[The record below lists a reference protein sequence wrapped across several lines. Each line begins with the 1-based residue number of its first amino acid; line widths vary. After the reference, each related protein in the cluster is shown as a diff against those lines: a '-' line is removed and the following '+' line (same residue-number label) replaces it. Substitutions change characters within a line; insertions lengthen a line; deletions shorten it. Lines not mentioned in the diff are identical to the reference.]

1 MSGSHGLCRFCLV
14 FLLTILFLALLFYL
28 TYRPIKPR
36 YYLTAFSLLLN
47 SSSSASGA
55 GAVVA
60 SFELAVKNRNK
71 ELGVYHDD
79 LGLSLSLSRFNSSPS
94 ATAVVPGFYQ
104 GHQRTAS
111 KAGFFSPSS
120 SSKGPSAGFFSPSSS
135 SKGPSAA
142 VANSSA
148 VLRIAV
154 ETAVRY
160 KAVAWRSRR
169 HRVSLAA
176 EVAIDREGKKTV
188 EDRIRFHSGAPRV
201 CCDAP
206 FRHSIIAVVLV
217 AWAELMLNGR
227 L

>member
-1 MSGSHGLCRFCLV
+1 MLGSHGLCRFCLI
-14 FLLTILFLALLFYL
+14 FLLTIVFLVLLFYL

-47 SSSSASGA
+47 SSSSSSSSAPGA
-55 GAVVA
+55 GAAVA
-60 SFELAVKNRNK
+60 SFELAIKNRNK

-79 LGLSLSLSRFNSSPS
+79 LGLSLSLPPFNSSSS

-111 KAGFFSPSS
+111 KAGFFILSSSS
-120 SSKGPSAGFFSPSSS
+120 SSKRPWP
-135 SKGPSAA
+135 A
-142 VANSSA
+142 VANGSA

-154 ETAVRY
+154 ESAVRY

-176 EVAIDREGKKTV
+176 EVAIDGEGKKTA
-188 EDRIRFHSGAPRV
+188 DRIRFHSCAPRV
-201 CCDAP
+201 YCDVP

-217 AWAELMLNGR
+217 AFAALMLSGR

>member
-1 MSGSHGLCRFCLV
+1 MSRSHGLCRFCLI
-14 FLLTILFLALLFYL
+14 FLLTIVFLVLLFYL

-47 SSSSASGA
+47 SSSSSSSAPGA
-55 GAVVA
+55 GAAVA
-60 SFELAVKNRNK
+60 SFELAIKNRNK

-79 LGLSLSLSRFNSSPS
+79 LGLSLSLPPFNSSSS

-111 KAGFFSPSS
+111 KAGFFNLSSSSS
-120 SSKGPSAGFFSPSSS
+120 SSKRPW
-135 SKGPSAA
+135 AA
-142 VANSSA
+142 VASGSA

-154 ETAVRY
+154 ESAVRY

-176 EVAIDREGKKTV
+176 EVAIDGEGKKTA
-188 EDRIRFHSGAPRV
+188 EDRIRFHSCAPRV
-201 CCDAP
+201 YCDDP

-217 AWAELMLNGR
+217 AFAALMLSGR

>member
-1 MSGSHGLCRFCLV
+1 MSASHGLCRFCLIFV
-14 FLLTILFLALLFYL
+14 LTIVFLALLFYL
-28 TYRPIKPR
+28 TYRPIKPV

-47 SSSSASGA
+47 SSSSSAP

-60 SFELAVKNRNK
+60 SFELAIKNRNK

-79 LGLSLSLSRFNSSPS
+79 LGLSLSLPPFNSSSS

-104 GHQRTAS
+104 GHHRTAS
-111 KAGFFSPSS
+111 KEGFFNPSS
-120 SSKGPSAGFFSPSSS
+120 SS
-135 SKGPSAA
+135 SKRPWAA
-142 VANSSA
+142 VANGSA
-148 VLRIAV
+148 VLLIAV
-154 ETAVRY
+154 ESAVRY

-176 EVAIDREGKKTV
+176 EVAIDREGKKTA

-201 CCDAP
+201 CRDAP
-206 FRHSIIAVVLV
+206 FRHSITAVVLV
-217 AWAELMLNGR
+217 AFAALMLNGR

>member
-1 MSGSHGLCRFCLV
+1 MLGSHGLCRFCLI
-14 FLLTILFLALLFYL
+14 FLLTIVFLVLLFYL

-47 SSSSASGA
+47 SSSSSSAPGA

-60 SFELAVKNRNK
+60 SFELAIKNRNK

-79 LGLSLSLSRFNSSPS
+79 LGLSLSLPPFNSSSS

-111 KAGFFSPSS
+111 KAGFFNLSSSSS
-120 SSKGPSAGFFSPSSS
+120 SSKRPW
-135 SKGPSAA
+135 AA
-142 VANSSA
+142 VANGSA

-154 ETAVRY
+154 ESAVRY
-160 KAVAWRSRR
+160 KAVAWRSQR

-176 EVAIDREGKKTV
+176 EVAIDGEGKKTA
-188 EDRIRFHSGAPRV
+188 EDRIRFHSCAPRV
-201 CCDAP
+201 YCDDP

-217 AWAELMLNGR
+217 AFAALMLSGR

>member
-14 FLLTILFLALLFYL
+14 FLLTIVFLALLFYL

-47 SSSSASGA
+47 SSSSSAPGA

-60 SFELAVKNRNK
+60 SFEVTIKNRNK

-79 LGLSLSLSRFNSSPS
+79 LGLSLSLPPFNYSSS

-111 KAGFFSPSS
+111 KAGFFNLSSSS
-120 SSKGPSAGFFSPSSS
+120 SSKRPW
-135 SKGPSAA
+135 AA
-142 VANSSA
+142 VANGSA

-154 ETAVRY
+154 ESAVRY

-176 EVAIDREGKKTV
+176 QVAIDGEGKKTA

-201 CCDAP
+201 YCDVP

-217 AWAELMLNGR
+217 AFAALMLSGR

>member
-1 MSGSHGLCRFCLV
+1 MSASHGLCRFCLIFV
-14 FLLTILFLALLFYL
+14 LTIVFLALLFYL
-28 TYRPIKPR
+28 TYRPIKPG

-47 SSSSASGA
+47 SSSSSAPGA

-60 SFELAVKNRNK
+60 SFELAIKNRNK

-79 LGLSLSLSRFNSSPS
+79 LGLSLSLPPFNSSSS

-104 GHQRTAS
+104 GHHRTAS
-111 KAGFFSPSS
+111 KPGLFKPSS
-120 SSKGPSAGFFSPSSS
+120 SS
-135 SKGPSAA
+135 SKRPWAA
-142 VANSSA
+142 VANGSA

-154 ETAVRY
+154 ESAVRY

-176 EVAIDREGKKTV
+176 EVAIDREGKKTA
-188 EDRIRFHSGAPRV
+188 EDRIRFHSGAPRL
-201 CCDAP
+201 CRDAP
-206 FRHSIIAVVLV
+206 FRHSITAVVLV
-217 AWAELMLNGR
+217 AFAALMPNGR

>member
-1 MSGSHGLCRFCLV
+1 MSGSHGLCRFCLL

-120 SSKGPSAGFFSPSSS
+120 SSKGPW
-135 SKGPSAA
+135 AA

-217 AWAELMLNGR
+217 ACAELMLNGR